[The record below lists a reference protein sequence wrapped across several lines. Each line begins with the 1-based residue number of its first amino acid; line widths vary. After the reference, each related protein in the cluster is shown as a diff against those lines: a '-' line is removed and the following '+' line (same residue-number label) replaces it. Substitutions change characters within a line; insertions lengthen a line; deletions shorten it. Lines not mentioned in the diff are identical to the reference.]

1 MKFCMIT
8 TFFPP
13 YNFGGDGIF
22 IYRLVNELGKRGHQ
36 VDVVHCE
43 DAYLLLQPRG
53 PQGDFPCHENVRIH
67 KLKSAFGFLSPLVT
81 QQTGS
86 PGLKGSQLKE
96 ILETNTYD
104 VIHFHNM
111 SLIGITALRYGNAVK
126 LYTTHEHWLV
136 CPMHVLWK
144 NNTELCVEK
153 SCFSCTLAWKRPPQL
168 WRYTGLLERMLKHV
182 DHFISPSRF
191 TKQKH
196 VEQGL
201 EIPITHIPYFLPRR
215 PADESDRQVEGSL
228 SPGSHEF
235 LFVGRLE
242 KIKGVQHLIPLFR
255 RRPTYRLSIA
265 GDGTYASDLKAMAS
279 GVPNIMFLGRCSHE
293 QLSALYRKA
302 TAVIVPSICYEVFG
316 IIIIEAFSYKTPVI
330 VHDLG
335 ALPEVVHDSG
345 GGLVYTGEEELE
357 RAVDILAHDHE
368 LRNRLGQR
376 GFEAYLKYWTED
388 YHCKSYFGLIH
399 DIQKSKGGRPSSYES
414 A

>member
-1 MKFCMIT
+1 MIT

-22 IYRLVNELGKRGHQ
+22 IYRLVNELAKRGHQ
-36 VDVVHCE
+36 IDVVHCA
-43 DAYLLLQPRG
+43 DAYLLLQPKG

-67 KLKSAFGFLSPLVT
+67 RLKSRFGVLSPLVT

-86 PGLKGSQLKE
+86 PGLKSPALME
-96 ILETNTYD
+96 ILEKNAYD

-144 NNTELCVEK
+144 NNEELCAEK

-168 WRYTGLLERMLKHV
+168 WRYTGLLQRMLKQV

-191 TKQKH
+191 TKHKH
-196 VEQGL
+196 LEQGL
-201 EIPITHIPYFLPRR
+201 DIPITHIPYFLPRR
-215 PADESDRQVEGSL
+215 PADGSHL
-228 SPGSHEF
+228 GENRPAAAHSHEF

-242 KIKGVQHLIPLFR
+242 KIKGLQDLIPLFR
-255 RRPTYRLSIA
+255 RRPTYHLSIA
-265 GDGTYASDLKAMAS
+265 GDGTYASELKEMA
-279 GVPNIMFLGRCSHE
+279 GGARNIKFLGRCSHE
-293 QLSALYRKA
+293 QLSALYQTA

-330 VHDLG
+330 VNNLG
-335 ALPEVVHDSG
+335 ALPEVVQDSG
-345 GGLVYTGEEELE
+345 GGLVYTGGKELE
-357 RAVDILAHDHE
+357 QAVDALAHDHE
-368 LRNRLGQR
+368 LRDRLGQQ
-376 GFEAYLKYWTED
+376 GFDAYLKYWTEE
-388 YHCKSYFGLIH
+388 YHCELYFRLIDEIRKAKGL
-399 DIQKSKGGRPSSYES
+399 DRPEVVR
-414 A
+414 

>member
-22 IYRLVNELGKRGHQ
+22 IYRLVNELAKRGHR

-43 DAYLLLQPRG
+43 DAYLLLQPKG
-53 PQGDFPCHENVRIH
+53 PQGDFPCHENVRVH
-67 KLKSAFGFLSPLVT
+67 KLKSGLGFLSPLYT

-86 PGLKGSQLKE
+86 PGMKSRELTK
-96 ILETNTYD
+96 ILETNGYD

-111 SLIGITALRYGNAVK
+111 SLIGITALRYGKAIK

-144 NNTELCVEK
+144 NNRELCVDK
-153 SCFSCTLAWKRPPQL
+153 SCFSCTLAWRRPPQF

-196 VEQGL
+196 LAQGL
-201 EIPITHIPYFLPRR
+201 DIPITHIPYFLPRR
-215 PADESDRQVEGSL
+215 AAAEPAPGEQGSAR
-228 SPGSHEF
+228 PRSHEF

-242 KIKGVQHLIPLFR
+242 KIKGVQDLIPLFR
-255 RRPTYRLSIA
+255 RRPTYQLSIA
-265 GDGTYASDLKAMAS
+265 GDGTYASELKAMAN
-279 GVPNIMFLGRCSHE
+279 GVQNITFLGRCSHE
-293 QLSALYRKA
+293 QLAALYRKA
-302 TAVIVPSICYEVFG
+302 NAVIVPSICYEVFG
-316 IIIIEAFSYKTPVI
+316 IIIIEAFSHKTPVI
-330 VHDLG
+330 VNNLG

-357 RAVDILAHDHE
+357 RAVDTLAHDQE
-368 LRNRLGQR
+368 LRNRLGQH

-388 YHCKSYFGLIH
+388 YHCELYFGLI
-399 DIQKSKGGRPSSYES
+399 DEIRKAKGLDGPGVVQ
-414 A
+414 